1 MTTQAALSATRGER
15 NHTMQVELYRR
26 HLSGNTYFVR
36 DPDGRIVGRVEW
48 IMAGEAVG
56 VYCYSHSPKYKPA
69 KIQKIFRRA
78 VYA

>member
-1 MTTQAALSATRGER
+1 
-15 NHTMQVELYRR
+15 MQVELFRR
-26 HLSGNTYFVR
+26 NRNGNTYFVR

-69 KIQKIFRRA
+69 KIQKIFRHTLPA
-78 VYA
+78 